1 MAKRLL
7 MWDETLFRDPMVFE
21 IDFVPDEFLFR
32 EEQIADLAFQ
42 IQPGL
47 RGGRPLNSLC
57 RGPPGTGKTTTV
69 RKLFEEIE
77 GNTKKIVPVHI
88 NCQIDNTR
96 FAILAKIYKRLAG
109 HLPQASGTSFKQ
121 VYDAVCRLLLKDDL
135 VLIVCLD
142 DANYLLYENEINNV
156 LYPLLRAHEVYETI
170 RVSAIVIFSDMDINP
185 ETAFDARVASVFR
198 PTEVFFSPYTAA
210 EVEAIL
216 RMRVVQGFYPGVVSD
231 EVLHLVV
238 DQTMRAGDLRVG
250 IDLLKRAGLLAERDA
265 RKLVVPDDVSQAYEV
280 SQRFHLTSLVRSLKD
295 DEKIV
300 LSVIGLMSKDGV
312 ETSAGEV
319 YSRVRE
325 TMSLGYTRY
334 SEIIKKLDTI
344 RIINLDYRAGRGRT
358 RVITLRFDP
367 ETVLA
372 EVG

>member
-32 EEQIADLAFQ
+32 EEQITDLAFQ

-265 RKLVVPDDVSQAYEV
+265 RKSVVPDDVSQAYEV

>member
-1 MAKRLL
+1 